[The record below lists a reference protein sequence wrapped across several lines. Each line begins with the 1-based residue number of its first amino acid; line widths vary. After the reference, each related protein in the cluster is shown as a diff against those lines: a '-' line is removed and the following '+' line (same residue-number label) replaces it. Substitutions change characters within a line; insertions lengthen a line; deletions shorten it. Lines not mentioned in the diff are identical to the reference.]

1 MANSFVRYTG
11 NNSTTSYSIPF
22 SYRST
27 ADLTVTLAGVAT
39 TAYTLNSAGTTLTF
53 NSAPAQDVAIEIRR
67 RTSQGT
73 KLVDY
78 ASGSVLTENDLDTDS
93 DQAFFMSQEAIDDA
107 GDVIKVSNVNF
118 QWDAQNKRV
127 TNVADPTN
135 AQDVATKN
143 YLENT
148 WLSATDKATLN
159 NVNSNIAAINTVNSN
174 ISDIQQTNSNAT
186 NINTVATNITSV
198 NTVATDISKVI
209 AVANDLAEAVSE
221 VETVADDLNEATSEI
236 DTVANN
242 ITNVNNVGNAIA
254 NVNTVAGISANV
266 TTVAGISSNV
276 TSVAN
281 NETNINAVNSNSTN
295 INTVAGANT
304 NINSVAGS
312 IANVNTVAT
321 NLTDIN
327 SFENTYKISAT
338 APTGVPEGTLWFDTT
353 NDVMK
358 VYDGSA
364 FANAGSSVNGTSQR
378 NKFTA
383 TANQTVFSG
392 NDDDAVV
399 LAYDPNFLDVYLN
412 GVRLV
417 NGSSNDYTA
426 TDGST
431 ITLTSGAS
439 AGDILNVVSFG
450 TFQLASFSATAITS
464 DTLPVAR
471 GGTGLSSLGSSGQAL
486 VVNSAGNAL
495 EFSNASSAEVYGFEK
510 YFSPSTINV
519 SVTASGGKFYIAG
532 VEQDTLELLE
542 GNTYVFSYPSSHP
555 FALSTTANGTH
566 GGGSEYT
573 TGVTRDT
580 SANTLTYVVPT
591 DAPQLYYY
599 CTAHSNMGG
608 TANTP
613 VPANNALRVRT
624 TNQGADNIT
633 ASQYAN
639 FKDVLFSASGFTFS
653 LNSNGELIATI

>member
-11 NNSTTSYSIPF
+11 DGNTTQFSITFDYIETAHVACTVDGVSTTF
-22 SYRST
+22 
-27 ADLTVTLAGVAT
+27 TLSSGGTVAT
-39 TAYTLNSAGTTLTF
+39 LS
-53 NSAPAQDVAIEIRR
+53 SAPALGASVEFR
-67 RTSQGT
+67 RTTSQSARLT
-73 KLVDY
+73 DY
-78 ASGSVLTENDLDTDS
+78 QAGSVLKESDLDTDS
-93 DQAFFMSQEAIDDA
+93 QQAFFMGQEAIDNA
-107 GDVIKVSNVNF
+107 GDAIQISNTNF
-118 QWDAQNKRV
+118 QWDALNKRI
-127 TNVADPTN
+127 TNVADPTS

-236 DTVANN
+236 DTVANS
-242 ITNVNNVGNAIA
+242 ITNVDTVGNNIA
-254 NVNTVAGISANV
+254 NVNTLAGISADV

-281 NETNINAVNSNSTN
+281 NETNINAVNSNSSN
-295 INTVAGANT
+295 INTVAGAVT
-304 NINSVAGS
+304 NVNNVGNDIT
-312 IANVNTVAT
+312 NVNTVAT

-338 APTGVPEGTLWFDTT
+338 APTGVPEGTLWFDTA
-353 NDVMK
+353 NDIMK

-392 NDDDAVV
+392 NDDDSVA

-417 NGSSNDYTA
+417 NGASNDYTA

-450 TFQLASFSATAITS
+450 TFQIASFSATAITS

-471 GGTGLSSLGSSGQAL
+471 GGTGLSSLGSAGQAL
-486 VVNSAGNAL
+486 VVNSGGTAL
-495 EFSNASSAEVYGFEK
+495 EFANASSAEVYGFNKNSSGEL
-510 YFSPSTINV
+510 I
-519 SVTASGGKFYIAG
+519 VT
-532 VEQDTLELLE
+532 
-542 GNTYVFSYPSSHP
+542 
-555 FALSTTANGTH
+555 
-566 GGGSEYT
+566 
-573 TGVTRDT
+573 
-580 SANTLTYVVPT
+580 
-591 DAPQLYYY
+591 
-599 CTAHSNMGG
+599 
-608 TANTP
+608 
-613 VPANNALRVRT
+613 T
-624 TNQGADNIT
+624 TNQGVDNISAT
-633 ASQYAN
+633 DYAN
-639 FKDVLFSASGFTFS
+639 FDDKMFSASGFTFS
-653 LNSNGELIATI
+653 LSNGELIATI

>member
-11 NNSTTSYSIPF
+11 DGNTASYSIPF

-39 TAYTLNSAGTTLTF
+39 TAFTLNAAGTTLTF
-53 NSAPAQDVAIEIRR
+53 NATPSNGTAIEIRR
-67 RTSQGT
+67 KTSQGT

-93 DQAFFMSQEAIDDA
+93 EQAFFMSQEAIDDA
-107 GDVIKVSNVNF
+107 NDVIRVSNTNF
-118 QWDAQNKRV
+118 QWDTDNKRLI
-127 TNVADPTN
+127 NVADPVD
-135 AQDVATKN
+135 AQDAATKN

-236 DTVANN
+236 DTVA
-242 ITNVNNVGNAIA
+242 TNIA
-254 NVNTVAGISANV
+254 NVNAVGNDISNVNTLAGISANI

-281 NETNINAVNSNSTN
+281 NETNINAVNSNSSN
-295 INTVAGANT
+295 INTVAGAIT
-304 NINSVAGS
+304 NVNNVGGS

-383 TANQTVFSG
+383 TAGQTSFTG
-392 NDDDAVV
+392 NDDDGVA

-417 NGSSNDYTA
+417 NGASNDYTA
-426 TDGST
+426 TDGSS
-431 ITLTSGAS
+431 ISLNSGAG

-450 TFQLASFSATAITS
+450 TFQIASFSATAITS

-471 GGTGLSSLGSSGQAL
+471 GGTGLSSLGSAGQAL
-486 VVNSAGNAL
+486 VVNSGATAL

-519 SVTASGGKFYIAG
+519 SVTATGGKFYIAG

-555 FALSTTANGTH
+555 FALSTTANGSH

-624 TNQGADNIT
+624 TNQGADNISST
-633 ASQYAN
+633 EYAN
-639 FKDVLFSASGFTFS
+639 FDDVLFSASGFTFS
-653 LNSNGELIATI
+653 LNTNGELIATI